1 MNDELEILQC
11 LIENRIFAPSPSA
24 LAKRLAYKGKM
35 TIYRVMEG
43 KVSFRVVHDVWRKL
57 LKEFHITDD
66 IPYFIGRVCYITKL
80 FHNAILPEM
89 NTKHPEWIEN
99 VLISLIDDIYVYNS
113 DKFNKEF
120 VPILKD
126 LRRDEPDVY
135 WGMAVLFYI
144 KAKGYDPYGRAT
156 EQILYKFLDRLDSF
170 LYTLYPENNM
180 AHQAACNL
188 KSLAERNKDNKN
200 IWWLLYNGTLILR
213 YYTDPKFINTAI
225 KCFQLLNWPA
235 RSYWIIPKTSY
246 QEGVQA
252 WLMVENNFN
261 TATNGYY
268 ILLQLETGKD
278 TNTFKAQ
285 DMCVFQFWTIDTEED
300 YPILQTSKMVNKKKE
315 FCHYLYDYDSD
326 DRILKITPNP
336 DTGNLHKLPLSMYQ
350 VNLSEPKG
358 INEEIW
364 SRIFTKFDKG
374 IGETIYKNALEN
386 FLGISNRNNEYTI
399 KDVIITRSD
408 FLLILTEA
416 GVDKTYQLPISAYSF
431 LSDIN
436 PSCSIM
442 ITEHKDDSEIYVEWD
457 SLGYAIKLSEFTLKS

>member
-144 KAKGYDPYGRAT
+144 KRRAM
-156 EQILYKFLDRLDSF
+156 IHMGGL
-170 LYTLYPENNM
+170 
-180 AHQAACNL
+180 
-188 KSLAERNKDNKN
+188 RNKYY
-200 IWWLLYNGTLILR
+200 ISFWIVWTVSCIRYILR
-213 YYTDPKFINTAI
+213 IIWHI
-225 KCFQLLNWPA
+225 K
-235 RSYWIIPKTSY
+235 
-246 QEGVQA
+246 
-252 WLMVENNFN
+252 
-261 TATNGYY
+261 
-268 ILLQLETGKD
+268 
-278 TNTFKAQ
+278 
-285 DMCVFQFWTIDTEED
+285 QF
-300 YPILQTSKMVNKKKE
+300 
-315 FCHYLYDYDSD
+315 
-326 DRILKITPNP
+326 
-336 DTGNLHKLPLSMYQ
+336 
-350 VNLSEPKG
+350 
-358 INEEIW
+358 
-364 SRIFTKFDKG
+364 
-374 IGETIYKNALEN
+374 
-386 FLGISNRNNEYTI
+386 
-399 KDVIITRSD
+399 VI
-408 FLLILTEA
+408 
-416 GVDKTYQLPISAYSF
+416 
-431 LSDIN
+431 
-436 PSCSIM
+436 
-442 ITEHKDDSEIYVEWD
+442 
-457 SLGYAIKLSEFTLKS
+457 

>member
-156 EQILYKFLDRLDSF
+156 EQILYKFLDRFDSF

-180 AHQAACNL
+180 AHQAVCNL

-200 IWWLLYNGTLILR
+200 IW
-213 YYTDPKFINTAI
+213 
-225 KCFQLLNWPA
+225 
-235 RSYWIIPKTSY
+235 
-246 QEGVQA
+246 
-252 WLMVENNFN
+252 
-261 TATNGYY
+261 
-268 ILLQLETGKD
+268 
-278 TNTFKAQ
+278 
-285 DMCVFQFWTIDTEED
+285 
-300 YPILQTSKMVNKKKE
+300 
-315 FCHYLYDYDSD
+315 
-326 DRILKITPNP
+326 
-336 DTGNLHKLPLSMYQ
+336 
-350 VNLSEPKG
+350 
-358 INEEIW
+358 
-364 SRIFTKFDKG
+364 
-374 IGETIYKNALEN
+374 
-386 FLGISNRNNEYTI
+386 
-399 KDVIITRSD
+399 
-408 FLLILTEA
+408 
-416 GVDKTYQLPISAYSF
+416 
-431 LSDIN
+431 
-436 PSCSIM
+436 
-442 ITEHKDDSEIYVEWD
+442 
-457 SLGYAIKLSEFTLKS
+457 